1 MAKIWPHLAGQLS
14 LEVLGLAGRE
24 KPLLRPGGVSV
35 VQELLREL
43 EGLKLAEQL
52 THLSKSSYD
61 RNLIPPTL
69 PPLTA
74 LPYLFIPFCIAR
86 RRLKDSNCAI
96 LTRFD
101 YLLLVEM
108 IGQLTS

>member
-43 EGLKLAEQL
+43 QGLKLAE
-52 THLSKSSYD
+52 
-61 RNLIPPTL
+61 
-69 PPLTA
+69 
-74 LPYLFIPFCIAR
+74 
-86 RRLKDSNCAI
+86 
-96 LTRFD
+96 
-101 YLLLVEM
+101 
-108 IGQLTS
+108 